1 MIDGALGMAYGVS
14 VTTFLLGAGI
24 PGITPAIASASMH
37 ASEIFT
43 TGSSSLVYMRFKNI
57 NMKLF
62 RALVWPGLIGTIV
75 GVFTVSIVSKEYF
88 SVIKPIVAVYTLSL
102 GVIIIFRAF
111 KKPKKRKKITRLYPV
126 AFSGGFLD
134 SVGGGGW
141 GPIVTSSLLAGGRHL
156 RYAVGS
162 AHLAKFFV
170 AVVSTITFFFMIGL
184 SHWQVIFGLVIGGMV
199 AAPGSIYL
207 SNKIPIKKGLLLVG
221 VLIILISLRTLIK
234 PLF

>member
-1 MIDGALGMAYGVS
+1 
-14 VTTFLLGAGI
+14 
-24 PGITPAIASASMH
+24 
-37 ASEIFT
+37 
-43 TGSSSLVYMRFKNI
+43 
-57 NMKLF
+57 MKLF
-62 RALVWPGLIGTIV
+62 RALVWPGLIGTV
-75 GVFTVSIVSKEYF
+75 AGVITVSFISKEYF
-88 SVIKPIVAVYTLSL
+88 SVIKPIVAIYTLTL
-102 GVIIIFRAF
+102 GVIIILRAF
-111 KKPKKRKKITRLYPV
+111 KKPKKRKKVKNIYPI
-126 AFSGGFLD
+126 AFSGGYLD

-207 SNKIPIKKGLLLVG
+207 SNKIPIKKGLILVG
-221 VLIILISLRTLIK
+221 VLIIIISLRTLLK
-234 PLF
+234 ALL